1 MVLGDEKT
9 NRIVVPPIQVSDL
22 PYTDPK
28 KPRDYKT
35 FKLQFQAP
43 QGVGLYTW
51 RIRFVSDTY
60 LEEDIAKD
68 LTVSLTHWSIVGLC

>member
-1 MVLGDEKT
+1 VVLGDEKT

-43 QGVGLYTW
+43 QDVGLYTW